1 MITSIETGS
10 RIQKREL
17 RAPGLMPS
25 LMMLRYTYW
34 GAGIAGNP
42 PSVHY
47 DEIMADDKGVGKWT
61 DKIVRQPSTSNF

>member
-1 MITSIETGS
+1 M
-10 RIQKREL
+10 
-17 RAPGLMPS
+17 PGQVLT

-34 GAGIAGNP
+34 GTEIAENP

-61 DKIVRQPSTSNF
+61 DKIVGEFLTVSTTSH